1 MPALRKSRRPVQ
13 SSMPDVLC
21 APGAI
26 GQAITIEA
34 GSNASHDS
42 PATRDTEP
50 RADHRGDA
58 ALTFSVPGE
67 PVAKGRA
74 RAFIRGGKI
83 GHHTPDKTARYEN
96 LVRLVAKQAIGAAK
110 PLEGPISLRCT
121 FWLSVPMSH
130 SNKRRKACLNGS
142 ERHCKRPDID
152 NLLKSVKD
160 GCNGVVWVD
169 DCQVVEVIASK
180 RYGVVAR
187 ADIEVVRIVA
197 DCE

>member
-1 MPALRKSRRPVQ
+1 MPALRKPGRPVQ
-13 SSMPDVLC
+13 PAMPDMLRS
-21 APGAI
+21 PGAI
-26 GQAITIEA
+26 GQAVTAEA
-34 GSNASHDS
+34 RGDAGHDS
-42 PATRDTEP
+42 AATRDTAP
-50 RADHRGDA
+50 RPDHRGNA

-121 FWLSVPMSH
+121 FWLPVPMSY
-130 SNKRRKACLNGS
+130 SNNRRKACLSGS

-169 DCQVVEVIASK
+169 DCQVVEVSARK
-180 RYGVVAR
+180 CYGETPGVDVE
-187 ADIEVVRIVA
+187 ISLV
-197 DCE
+197 CE

>member
-1 MPALRKSRRPVQ
+1 MPTLRKPRRPVQ
-13 SSMPDVLC
+13 PAMPDMLRS
-21 APGAI
+21 PGAI
-26 GQAITIEA
+26 GQAITAEA
-34 GSNASHDS
+34 RSDAGHDS
-42 PATRDTEP
+42 PATRDTKSRP
-50 RADHRGDA
+50 DHQGDE

-110 PLEGPISLRCT
+110 PLEGPISLRCV
-121 FWLSVPMSH
+121 FWLPVPMSY
-130 SNKRRKACLNGS
+130 SIKRRKDCLNGL

-160 GCNGVVWVD
+160 GCNGVVWID
-169 DCQVVEVIASK
+169 DCQVVKVMAFKCYGEVPRVDVEIVQLVAS
-180 RYGVVAR
+180 Y
-187 ADIEVVRIVA
+187 
-197 DCE
+197 C